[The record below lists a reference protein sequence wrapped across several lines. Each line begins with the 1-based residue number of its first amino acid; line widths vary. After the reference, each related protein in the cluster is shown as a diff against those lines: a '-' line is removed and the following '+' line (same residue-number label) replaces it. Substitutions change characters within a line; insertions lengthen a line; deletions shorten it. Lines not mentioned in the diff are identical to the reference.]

1 MPRVYS
7 KKEESASASRGV
19 SSKAANVEDLRQVS
33 KAQQIL
39 SQNQNA
45 VQTHPADGAFVF
57 YPNISGDV
65 YKDRV
70 PYWYNKI
77 CFAPYKGG
85 EVRSAGFNGC
95 YMMAFRF
102 VESNLLSMDDA
113 VAFNAS
119 LNIFDRSNPIPTDF
133 DITYIA
139 HVSNDRTARD
149 ALFDAEN
156 RGLVQIERIFR
167 PYRSE
172 VYDKPILDSRSLSP
186 NNRIA
191 EKSGGGTPEMH
202 ACINKFTGGMEKT
215 VGGEWVSYVY
225 DQERLFNEPPNLE
238 LTNFV
243 WKNKNVIR
251 YFDANALEQESIA
264 TKICLYASVAEHS
277 NNSEIRNEASRKLND
292 LIGRYPELARY
303 AKDYHFNATDTAK
316 NLIAI

>member
-1 MPRVYS
+1 MFTTYAQKQATAQKSTVSNAAVVDDRRALPVAQRVVQ
-7 KKEESASASRGV
+7 RVGGV
-19 SSKAANVEDLRQVS
+19 
-33 KAQQIL
+33 
-39 SQNQNA
+39 
-45 VQTHPADGAFVF
+45 VQRAPSDGKFVYF
-57 YPNISGDV
+57 PDISGEV

-77 CFAPYKGG
+77 CFAPYNGG

-102 VESNLLSMDDA
+102 VESNLFSMDDA
-113 VAFNAS
+113 EAFNAS